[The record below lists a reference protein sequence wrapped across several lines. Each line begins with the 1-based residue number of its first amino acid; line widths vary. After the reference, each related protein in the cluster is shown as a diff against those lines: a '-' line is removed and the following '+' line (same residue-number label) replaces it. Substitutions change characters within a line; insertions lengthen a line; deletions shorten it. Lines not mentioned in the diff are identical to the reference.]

1 MENKGTKILET
12 TRLVLRPF
20 CYEDTEDM
28 FKNWASDPE
37 VTKFLTWPAHTDVEV
52 TRYVLDSW
60 IKMYTDLSFYN
71 WGIEL
76 KDTNEVIGNISAVKI
91 DERTQTA
98 DMGYCIG
105 RKWWG
110 QEIMPEALKAVIT
123 YFFDEVGFNRVAAS
137 HDSDNP
143 KSGRVMEKAGMKFE
157 GVLRASGINMS
168 GICNVVWYS
177 ILKEEYYEKYFN
189 VTAGSIPDSYEI
201 VKEAKESFEK
211 VLLNQKYS
219 GIIKND
225 KHLKLLLNMLPIK
238 KGDMVLDV
246 GTGAGYLAFP
256 IAQENKGCNVTGLD
270 IAETVIQQNQ
280 LKAENQNI
288 NNLKFCSFDGI
299 NYPFGKESMDI
310 IVTRYAFHHFPD
322 IKRAV
327 KHLSEILCK
336 GGSILVSDPVRN
348 IKDKDRIIDQFMK
361 IKGDGHVRFYT
372 QEEIVDLFSGQGVY
386 LSGHEITNMKFPF
399 PEKKEYMDLFNKLD
413 KEEKALY
420 NIYEEDGVVWIGN
433 IEVANLLLKK

>member
-1 MENKGTKILET
+1 MRK
-12 TRLVLRPF
+12 
-20 CYEDTEDM
+20 
-28 FKNWASDPE
+28 
-37 VTKFLTWPAHTDVEV
+37 
-52 TRYVLDSW
+52 
-60 IKMYTDLSFYN
+60 
-71 WGIEL
+71 
-76 KDTNEVIGNISAVKI
+76 
-91 DERTQTA
+91 
-98 DMGYCIG
+98 
-105 RKWWG
+105 KWWG

-123 YFFDEVGFNRVAAS
+123 YLFDEVGFNRVAAC

-157 GVLRASGINMS
+157 GILRAAGINMN
-168 GICNVVWYS
+168 GICNTVWYS
-177 ILKEEYYEKYFN
+177 ILKEEYYERYFN
-189 VTAGSIPDSYEI
+189 VIDGSIPDSHEI
-201 VKEAKESFEK
+201 VEEAKVSFEK

-225 KHLKLLLNMLPIK
+225 SHLKLLLNMLPIK

-246 GTGAGYLAFP
+246 GTGAGNLAFP

-270 IAETVIQQNQ
+270 IAETVIEENQ
-280 LKAENQNI
+280 LKAEKHNI

-299 NYPFGKESMDI
+299 NYPFGRESMDI

-322 IKRAV
+322 IKMAV
-327 KHLSEILCK
+327 KQLSEILCK
-336 GGSILVSDPVRN
+336 GGTILVSDPVRN

-372 QEEIVDLFSGQGVY
+372 QEEIVDLFSGHGVY
-386 LSGHEITNMKFPF
+386 LSGQEITNMKFPF

-433 IEVANLLLKK
+433 IEVANLLFKK

>member
-12 TRLVLRPF
+12 SRLVLRPF
-20 CYEDTEDM
+20 CYEDTGNM
-28 FKNWASDPE
+28 FRNWASDPE
-37 VTKFLTWPAHTDVEV
+37 VTKFLTWPAHTDTGI
-52 TRYVLDSW
+52 TRNVLDSW
-60 IKMYTDLSFYN
+60 IKMYPDPSFYN

-76 KDTNEVIGNISAVKI
+76 KDINEVIGSISAVKI
-91 DERTQTA
+91 DEKTKAA
-98 DMGYCIG
+98 DVGYCMG

-123 YFFDEVGFNRVAAS
+123 YFFDEVGFNRVAAC

-157 GVLRASGINMS
+157 GILRAAGINMH

-177 ILKEEYYEKYFN
+177 ILREEYYGRYFN
-189 VTAGSIPDSYEI
+189 TAADGIPESYEI
-201 VKEAKESFEK
+201 VKKAKESFEK

-225 KHLKLLLNMLPIK
+225 NHLKLLLNMLPVK

-270 IAETVIQQNQ
+270 IAEAVVKENQ
-280 LKAENQNI
+280 LKAESLHIDNI
-288 NNLKFCSFDGI
+288 QFRSFDGI
-299 NYPFGKESMDI
+299 NYPFGKGSMDI

-348 IKDKDRIIDQFMK
+348 IQDKDRIIDQFMK

-433 IEVANLLLKK
+433 IEVANLLFKK